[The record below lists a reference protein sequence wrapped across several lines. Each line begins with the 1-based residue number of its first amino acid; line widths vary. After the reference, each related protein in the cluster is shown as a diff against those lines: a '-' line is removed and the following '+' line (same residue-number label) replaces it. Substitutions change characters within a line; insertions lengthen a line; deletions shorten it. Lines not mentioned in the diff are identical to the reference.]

1 MFKKFYWRRPTGFGY
16 FKYLSPSRWV
26 THHLPPTDESW
37 CWLSTEAIRFLTF
50 DAVDIRHTCCTW
62 HWNGCIHVRD
72 EEEVEEIREED
83 RFRLQLLEELVTE
96 FVTKY
101 AELGVGLMEFL
112 EGYCTERVK
121 KELSQPV
128 DEEEIRRIEAIGV
141 ILDSK
146 PVEES

>member
-1 MFKKFYWRRPTGFGY
+1 
-16 FKYLSPSRWV
+16 
-26 THHLPPTDESW
+26 
-37 CWLSTEAIRFLTF
+37 
-50 DAVDIRHTCCTW
+50 
-62 HWNGCIHVRD
+62 
-72 EEEVEEIREED
+72 VEEIREED